1 MYYIYWIRRKN
12 HTDPFS
18 EGYIGFS
25 CNPESR
31 FEQHLKASLQENT
44 DSRVYNCIRKYRDE
58 LIFDVLEE
66 YENKE
71 RALKRENEYRPT
83 KWIGWNIAPGG
94 QVPPEIKNDET
105 VKQKISKTIKSM
117 GFNPYCESTHSEE
130 SKQKR
135 RQTIKLKDYKWIH
148 NPNTLESR
156 LIATALEDIPQGW
169 EPGRKPKLERKKK
182 IRGIDYESNARSW
195 LIKKN
200 GEYLCETI
208 NMAKWCS
215 ENDLPYLHNKKRTY
229 NKLIDSK
236 SIQLAKS
243 ENNTVIENGF
253 DTNLNQKEYAV
264 SRGLSKSFVSNKIR
278 KGFYIQ
284 KQYDVY
290 EIQMK

>member
-31 FEQHLKASLQENT
+31 FKQHLKVSLQENT
-44 DSRVYNCIRKYRDE
+44 DSKVYNCIRKYRDE
-58 LIFDVLEE
+58 LMFDILEE
-66 YENKE
+66 YETKE
-71 RALKRENEYRPT
+71 RALEKENEYRPT

-105 VKQKISKTIKSM
+105 VKQKISETIKQM
-117 GFNPYCESTHSEE
+117 GFKPYCELTHSKE

-135 RQTIKLKDYKWIH
+135 KETLKLKNYRWAH
-148 NPNTLESR
+148 NPDTLESK
-156 LIATALEDIPQGW
+156 LIATGLEDIPEGW
-169 EPGRKPKLERKKK
+169 ELGRRPKLKKRKK
-182 IRGIDYESNARSW
+182 IRGVDYESNARGW

-200 GEYLCETI
+200 GKYLCEII

-215 ENDLPYLHNKKRTY
+215 ENDLPYLHNNKRTY
-229 NKLIDSK
+229 SKLINSK
-236 SIQLAKS
+236 QIQLGKS
-243 ENNTVIENGF
+243 EKGTIIEDGF
-253 DTNLNQKEYAV
+253 DTNLTQKEYAV
-264 SRGLSKSFVSNKIR
+264 SRGLSQSFVSNKIK

-284 KQYDVY
+284 KRYDVY